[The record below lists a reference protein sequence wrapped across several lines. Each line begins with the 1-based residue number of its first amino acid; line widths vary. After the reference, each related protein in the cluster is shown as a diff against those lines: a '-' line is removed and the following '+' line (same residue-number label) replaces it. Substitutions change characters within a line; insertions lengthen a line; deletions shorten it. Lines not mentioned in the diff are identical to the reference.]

1 MDAHTFTLG
10 SNFTFTPTAGDLDLF
25 GHVEPIG
32 GYEELAKNAET
43 MSFGN
48 ITIKVASLDDLIRIK
63 QHVNRPKDCEAL
75 MHLLAIKR
83 VRDEQAGGC

>member
-1 MDAHTFTLG
+1 MG
-10 SNFTFTPTAGDLDLF
+10 SNFTFTTTAGDLDLL
-25 GHVEPIG
+25 GHVAPIG

-48 ITIKVASLDDLIRIK
+48 ITINVASLDDLIRIK
-63 QHVNRPKDCEAL
+63 QHVNRPKDREAL